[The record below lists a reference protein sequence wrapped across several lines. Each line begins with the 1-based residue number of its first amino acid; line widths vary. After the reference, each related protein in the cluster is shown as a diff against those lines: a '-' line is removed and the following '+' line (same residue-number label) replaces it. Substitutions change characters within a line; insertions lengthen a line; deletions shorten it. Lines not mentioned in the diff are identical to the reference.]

1 MTSNNLKGPLM
12 TSSNLKWPLKWSVKW
27 EIVHV
32 RLLGSLKYVVW
43 SSVYPLCC
51 SSVQNILLRYGLDNG
66 LNFVL
71 PSTGNHLNDPAHR
84 YIITEPFKLEWLDEE
99 SNLLPWHKKLKE
111 SRQYDIFN
119 LHTKWNYSAVKWVLH
134 TRKIHQNNWDTF
146 CKPREI

>member
-1 MTSNNLKGPLM
+1 MTSKTTSNYLFLNGKRWFLK
-12 TSSNLKWPLKWSVKW
+12 KF

-146 CKPREI
+146 CKPCEI